1 MLDKEISVSGNDNN
15 VVNDVKNSTIN
26 IGMTYTE
33 VKDLCQTLIA
43 AEVGRLTLEAEE
55 DFKKRLEEFER
66 RLYEKLAQ
74 MEAKENIEKL
84 KKPSIQ
90 LCLHQTILSS
100 MKTDDEL
107 TIEQLQEML
116 IDRLNVDE
124 NTTDRAIIEDAI
136 EKATKISKPL
146 MALMVALQFRI
157 YIMAGSVKQALD
169 YSFGQ
174 IGEMF
179 GALDG
184 LTNLDIAY
192 GNQLQCLTSLP
203 IYNQAVAFEDILLSN
218 YDLYFRHSI
227 RFGQYKEYRDAHPE
241 IQHAVKL
248 SNIEGMAMI
257 CIDGSKLD
265 VAENDREVTLLASS
279 VNFLKTALREQGK
292 EYMIPALDGLLELM
306 PVYTKE
312 EMKAYLIGLNA
323 GWAKLFEMCDKFK
336 IDNRQLTPVG
346 NYLSLVYARRITRLP
361 NDFLKQIYE
370 CAVGGTG
377 V

>member
-1 MLDKEISVSGNDNN
+1 MLDKDISVNGNDSN

-43 AEVGRLTLEAEE
+43 AEVGRLTKEAEE

-66 RLYEKLAQ
+66 RFYEKLAQ

-84 KKPSIQ
+84 KKPSVQ

-107 TIEQLQEML
+107 TLEQLQEML
-116 IDRLNVDE
+116 IDRLNIDE

-136 EKATKISKPL
+136 EKSTKISKPL

-157 YIMAGSVKQALD
+157 YIMAGSLKQALD

-174 IGEMF
+174 LGELF
-179 GALDG
+179 GSLEG

-203 IYNQAVAFEDILLSN
+203 IFNQAAAFEDILLAN

-227 RFGQYKEYRDAHPE
+227 SLGRYKEYRDAHPE

-257 CIDGSKLD
+257 CVDGSKPD
-265 VAENDREVTLLASS
+265 VAEDDREVTLMASS
-279 VNFLKTALREQGK
+279 VDFLKKALREQGK

-306 PVYTKE
+306 PMYTKE
-312 EMKAYLIGLNA
+312 EMKSYLIGLND
-323 GWAKLFEMCDKFK
+323 GWAKLFEMLGKFK

-361 NDFLKQIYE
+361 NDFLRQIYE
-370 CAVGGTG
+370 STQFV
-377 V
+377 

>member
-1 MLDKEISVSGNDNN
+1 MLDKDINVNGNENN

-43 AEVGRLTLEAEE
+43 AEVGRLTKEAEE
-55 DFKKRLEEFER
+55 DFRKRLEEFER
-66 RLYEKLAQ
+66 KFYEKLAQ

-100 MKTDDEL
+100 MKTDEEQTLD
-107 TIEQLQEML
+107 QLQEML
-116 IDRLNVDE
+116 IERLNVEE

-136 EKATKISKPL
+136 EKATKVSKPL
-146 MALMVALQFRI
+146 MALMVALQFRV
-157 YIMAGSVKQALD
+157 YTMAGSFKQALD

-174 IGEMF
+174 IGELF

-192 GNQLQCLTSLP
+192 GDQLQCLMRLP
-203 IYNQAVAFEDILLSN
+203 AFRQAAPFEDILLAN
-218 YDLYFRHSI
+218 YDLYFRHPI
-227 RFGQYKEYRDAHPE
+227 KLGQYKRFREIHPE

-257 CIDGSKLD
+257 CVDGSKPD
-265 VAENDREVTLLASS
+265 VAEDDRDVTLMASS
-279 VNFLKTALREQGK
+279 VNFLKNALIGQGK
-292 EYMIPALDGLLELM
+292 EYMIPALDELLKMM
-306 PVYTKE
+306 PIYTKE
-312 EMKAYLIGLNA
+312 EMRSYLIGLNA
-323 GWAKLFEMCDKFK
+323 GWANLFGALDRFK
-336 IDNRQLTPVG
+336 VENRQLTPVG

-361 NDFLKQIYE
+361 SDFLRKMYDSMQFI
-370 CAVGGTG
+370 
-377 V
+377 

>member
-1 MLDKEISVSGNDNN
+1 MLDKDISVNGNDSN

-43 AEVGRLTLEAEE
+43 AEVGRLTREAKE
-55 DFKKRLEEFER
+55 DFKRRLEEFEHR
-66 RLYEKLAQ
+66 FYEKLAQ

-84 KKPSIQ
+84 KKPSVQ

-116 IDRLNVDE
+116 IDRLNIDE

-136 EKATKISKPL
+136 EKSTKISKPL

-157 YIMAGSVKQALD
+157 YIMAGSLKQALD

-174 IGEMF
+174 LGELF
-179 GALDG
+179 GSLEG
-184 LTNLDIAY
+184 LTKLDIAY
-192 GNQLQCLTSLP
+192 GDQLQCLMNLP
-203 IYNQAVAFEDILLSN
+203 TTRQVAPFEDILLAN

-227 RFGQYKEYRDAHPE
+227 KLGRFKEFRAVHPE

-257 CIDGSKLD
+257 CVDGSKPD
-265 VAENDREVTLLASS
+265 VAEDDREVTLMASS
-279 VNFLKTALREQGK
+279 LNFLKRALREQEK
-292 EYMIPALDGLLELM
+292 EYMIPALDGLLDLM
-306 PVYTKE
+306 PMYTKE

-323 GWAKLFEMCDKFK
+323 GWAKLFEMLGKFK

-361 NDFLKQIYE
+361 NDFLRQIYE
-370 CAVGGTG
+370 SIQFV
-377 V
+377 

>member
-1 MLDKEISVSGNDNN
+1 MFDNRIDVDGNENN
-15 VVNDVKNSTIN
+15 VVHDVKNSTIN

-33 VKDLCQTLIA
+33 VKDLCQALIA
-43 AEVGRLTLEAEE
+43 AEVGRLTQEAEA
-55 DFKKRLEEFER
+55 DFKNRLEEFER
-66 RLYEKLAQ
+66 RFYEKLAQ

-84 KKPSIQ
+84 KKPGIQ

-100 MKTDDEL
+100 MKTDDES

-116 IDRLNVDE
+116 IDRLNIDE

-136 EKATKISKPL
+136 EKSTKISKPL

-157 YIMAGSVKQALD
+157 YIMAGSLKQALD
-169 YSFGQ
+169 YSFSQ
-174 IGEMF
+174 LGELF
-179 GALDG
+179 GSLEG

-203 IYNQAVAFEDILLSN
+203 VFNQVAAFEDILLAN

-227 RFGQYKEYRDAHPE
+227 SLGRYKEYRETHPE

-257 CIDGSKLD
+257 CVDGSKSD
-265 VAENDREVTLLASS
+265 VAEEDREVTLMASS
-279 VNFLKTALREQGK
+279 VVFLKKALREQGK

-306 PVYTKE
+306 PMYTKE
-312 EMKAYLIGLNA
+312 EMKAYLIGLNS
-323 GWAKLFEMCDKFK
+323 GWTRLFEVLGKFK

-361 NDFLKQIYE
+361 NDFLRQIYE
-370 CAVGGTG
+370 SMQFV
-377 V
+377 